1 MRKMMFL
8 QVKMNKFFLSLA
20 LLCLPAVVNAAIF
33 KAEEFTLDN
42 GLRVVVV
49 ENHKAPLVKQMLWYQ
64 VGAVDEFRGHGGS
77 AHLLEHLLFRGTD
90 KVSGDEFNR
99 IMEHNGAVSN
109 AFTSYDVTVYHQFAD
124 ISRLEV
130 LMALEADR
138 MQNLKISE
146 KDFEAERKIVF
157 QERKQ
162 VVENNPASPFSERV
176 RQMMWGNSPYGQ
188 PITGLPEEITALK
201 YVDTMDFYHRYYA
214 PNNAILVLSGDIDT
228 ATARPLV
235 EKYYGKLEKR
245 PVVRDN
251 QTPVRE
257 NLHQTLQM
265 QLPHI
270 ATPRIMRSFMLPPR
284 EELKE
289 AIYAY
294 DVLAELLG
302 GGETAELYRDLVL
315 KRRDAVSVSASY
327 NYMTRSNTVF
337 GVSMVPN
344 TEKTFVPETAVQ
356 TLNAALL
363 RAKKSLTAERL
374 AQIKRKISAN
384 MVYLNDNPQTAAN
397 WIGYM
402 LSMGFELDD
411 VQNYED
417 KINAVTL
424 EAVQKAFD
432 DLLLASDMTAV
443 LLPLEQ
449 TDGGQNE

>member
-1 MRKMMFL
+1 MFL

-162 VVENNPASPFSERV
+162 VVENNPSSPFSERV

-201 YVDTMDFYHRYYA
+201 YADTMDFYHRYYA
-214 PNNAILVLSGDIDT
+214 PNNAILVLSGDIDA

-265 QLPHI
+265 KLPHI

-289 AIYAY
+289 VIYAY

-315 KRRDAVSVSASY
+315 KHRDAVSVSASY

-337 GVSMVPN
+337 SVSMVPN

-424 EAVQKAFD
+424 EAVQKVFD